1 MDPLPAAAI
10 SFLAGLFAPL
20 GAVCVLPL
28 YPGFLAWLAN
38 QAGEGDGRTLLFR
51 FALIVTAGLIV
62 SFLTIGLLF
71 TWLLRT
77 SVSAAIGTIS
87 LVAFI
92 LLAGVSIC
100 LIADI
105 DLSGIIR
112 APGILHQ
119 TGAYQNA
126 LLFGLFFG
134 LIILPCNPAPIILLF
149 ALSANAADFFEN
161 IVILVAFC
169 VGIAIPVL
177 MLSLI
182 PVATNYRLVRAL
194 AANRKKI
201 NLVCG
206 VFMLALALYYLFW
219 VFHLAELVGYGSSD
233 LFTGNFLNMLIY
245 F

>member
-1 MDPLPAAAI
+1 MDVVSAAGI

-28 YPGFLAWLAN
+28 YPGFLAWLTN

-51 FALIVTAGLIV
+51 FALIVTTGLIF
-62 SFLTIGLLF
+62 SFLTIGLFF

-77 SVSAAIGTIS
+77 SVSAAIGIIS
-87 LVAFI
+87 MVAFLI
-92 LLAGVSIC
+92 LAGVSIC

-105 DLSGIIR
+105 DLSRIFHT
-112 APGILHQ
+112 PGVLHR
-119 TGAYQNA
+119 TGPYQNA

-161 IVILVAFC
+161 IVILVSFC

-177 MLSLI
+177 LI
-182 PVATNYRLVRAL
+182 SIIPAATNYRLIRAL
-194 AANRKKI
+194 TANRRKI
-201 NLVCG
+201 NLLCG
-206 VFMLALALYYLFW
+206 LFMLVLALYYLFW
-219 VFHLAELVGYGSSD
+219 VFHLPELVCQAYSYF
-233 LFTGNFLNMLIY
+233 FTSKF
-245 F
+245 